1 MLSRLDIAPA
11 LRRSLKRPQ
20 FKASFFCPK
29 PSKLAQLARR
39 VIDHQVG
46 DAPAD
51 GIALRRILPYF
62 LACQAGHPLDLLRCL
77 RHEARAAMAE
87 QDEALARELSD
98 NLSAAVKLRLRVL
111 RLNKVFMRVLRL
123 RAVDIALER
132 RGQLW
137 PVLSDLDGLLAGS
150 DLLTPFR
157 PDANKYRFHGRYA
170 PFGASGYGIQ

>member
-1 MLSRLDIAPA
+1 MADDLQITVYQTIHA
-11 LRRSLKRPQ
+11 
-20 FKASFFCPK
+20 
-29 PSKLAQLARR
+29 KLTQ
-39 VIDHQVG
+39 DFH
-46 DAPAD
+46 
-51 GIALRRILPYF
+51 F
-62 LACQAGHPLDLLRCL
+62 DLLRCL

-150 DLLTPFR
+150 DL
-157 PDANKYRFHGRYA
+157 
-170 PFGASGYGIQ
+170 